1 MRAANGHRTADPAAV
16 AGAGPVLLLRYRPG
30 ITGEATRS
38 DLQGG

>member
-1 MRAANGHRTADPAAV
+1 MRAVNGHRTADPAAV
-16 AGAGPVLLLRYRPG
+16 AGPVLLLRYRSG